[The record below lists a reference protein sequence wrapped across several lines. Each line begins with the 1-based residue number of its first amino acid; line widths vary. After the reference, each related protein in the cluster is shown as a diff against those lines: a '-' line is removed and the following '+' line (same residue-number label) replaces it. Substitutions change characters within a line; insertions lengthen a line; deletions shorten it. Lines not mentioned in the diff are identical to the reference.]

1 VDIGGNQDE
10 LVGECRMVVK
20 MLRQQAALL
29 MAAEPSLAP
38 VAREVRRRTQQ
49 MLRNPASYEAPRH

>member
-1 VDIGGNQDE
+1 
-10 LVGECRMVVK
+10 MVVK